1 MTLYVCVLPVGDHW
15 QIVEAIR
22 EENGGHSVERILP
35 ARPQFMRSG
44 TVPLPASGRCVRV
57 DEVG

>member
-22 EENGGHSVERILP
+22 EENGGHSVERIQ
-35 ARPQFMRSG
+35 ATIYAKRHSAVTGERQMCACR
-44 TVPLPASGRCVRV
+44 
-57 DEVG
+57 